1 MTDASHTPLQILGDP
16 DAIPGE
22 GEAGIGGLPE
32 RHEHAIMNRRLDEDA
47 V

>member
-16 DAIPGE
+16 DAAPADGDVGE
-22 GEAGIGGLPE
+22 LPE
-32 RHEHAIMNRRLDEDA
+32 HHEHALMNRRLDEDL